1 MTREEFVAF
10 VRKARQGVVATV
22 DAAGNPEVALVGLAV
37 ADAGDV
43 LFDSY
48 TATRKVDNLRA
59 NPRAALVIGWD
70 NGVSVQ
76 VEGPVEILSGR
87 DRDAFG
93 KVYLAQFPGS
103 RALADGF
110 SIIRVTPNWLR
121 LYDTRPN
128 PVLITEGNPWSNRT
142 MRSGVR

>member
-10 VRKARQGVVATV
+10 VRMARQGVVATV
-22 DAAGNPEVALVGLAV
+22 DCGGNPEAALVGLAV
-37 ADAGDV
+37 TDEGDV

-70 NGVSVQ
+70 DGVSVQ
-76 VEGPVEILSGR
+76 VEGSAEILAGP

-93 KVYLAQFPGS
+93 QVYLAQFPGS

-110 SIIRVTPNWLR
+110 SIIRVVPNWLR
-121 LYDTRPN
+121 HYDARPD
-128 PVLITEGNPWSNRT
+128 PALVTEGKPW
-142 MRSGVR
+142 

>member
-10 VRKARQGVVATV
+10 VRMARQGVVATV
-22 DAAGNPEVALVGLAV
+22 DGRANPEAALAGLAV
-37 ADAGDV
+37 TDEGDV

-70 NGVSVQ
+70 DGVSVQ
-76 VEGPVEILSGR
+76 VEGSAEILSGP

-93 KVYLAQFPGS
+93 KIYLAQFPGS
-103 RALADGF
+103 RALTDGF
-110 SIIRVTPNWLR
+110 SLVRVIPDWLR
-121 LYDTRPN
+121 HYDTRPD
-128 PVLITEGNPWSNRT
+128 PALVTEANPWFL
-142 MRSGVR
+142 G